1 MFNFNTF
8 LILNI
13 FKYFIN
19 YKMSKSNIM
28 VKMFAYAF
36 FCAVMAV
43 FISAWAM
50 GTAMNVKQNRDSASF
65 QLIFIFG
72 VFVYVSYLFWGKNV
86 IFILL
91 PLALYGIYNR
101 FFRNKYEAKYII

>member
-1 MFNFNTF
+1 
-8 LILNI
+8 
-13 FKYFIN
+13 
-19 YKMSKSNIM
+19 MSKSTSNII

-36 FCAVMAV
+36 FCAVMVV

-50 GTAMNVKQNRDSASF
+50 GTAMNVKQNRNSASL

-72 VFVYVSYLFWGKNV
+72 VFIYVSYLFWGKNV
-86 IFILL
+86 MFILL
-91 PLALYGIYNR
+91 SLALYGIYNR